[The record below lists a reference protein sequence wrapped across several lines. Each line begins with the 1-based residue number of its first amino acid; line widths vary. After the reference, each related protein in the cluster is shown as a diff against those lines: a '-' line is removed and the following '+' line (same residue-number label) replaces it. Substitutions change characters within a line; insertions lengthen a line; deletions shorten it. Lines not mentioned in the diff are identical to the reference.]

1 MATTSPMSPYRMPL
15 ALRIFLLGA
24 LLVVLVAGAAVAISY
39 SQGQRIADR
48 EVSRALVASVAV
60 QREFEQ
66 HRVDQLQA
74 MIQQVAA
81 DAAFVGYVADAQT
94 RALGLDEGSTSGS
107 LSVRDLLVERQA
119 ALGFDLGMVLDGGAV
134 VLARTDQ
141 TEYFAE
147 DLRDDIM
154 IGAAFDD
161 LSPYSGYW
169 RQDDVLYQAAIM
181 PLQQDRDLAGFLLLA
196 HRVNDAYCQ
205 RIAAVSGAQVA
216 YLFGE
221 GEQARVVASSLSR
234 GDRQALIPALA
245 KAVPR
250 TVAGVPRLQLDLTE
264 TGWLAQSAS
273 TADASTPELGTVV
286 SLASTAQAGAGYRT
300 LLNLL
305 LLAGLASLVLGL
317 LLSFLLAKSALRP
330 LRRLAEAT
338 ESAAAGDYNAQVAMG
353 GNDELGRLSRAVDG
367 LLSSLRERSDI
378 EGYLGD
384 LARALPDPAEEGT
397 PATST
402 TDNRPAQR
410 HHAVLLA
417 MRLPTTGDIDASDWP
432 ARIERKRELM
442 ATIQAG
448 GRHAGAAAF
457 DDHMLVAFTGSHAA
471 HDALRALAN
480 LRSRVAVDTAAD
492 MPATALHTGEIGLAG
507 LPTGTCLGGAA
518 VALTARLLA
527 ETPDAG
533 IALTPAG
540 AETCRRVL
548 GAQAARV
555 GRSHHGKPLLCLRP
569 EHLAALETGTAIRPL
584 PATGPANT
592 GPAPGTLLG
601 QRYQVMSLLGSGGMG
616 AVYKVRDRDLE
627 EIVALKMLRPGV
639 MLDAAQ
645 LERLKDE
652 LRLARKITH
661 PNVLRTFDYV
671 EIDGQPCISM
681 EYVRGMTLRYLLESS
696 GRVPLSAGLRIVRQ
710 LAAGLAAAHAVGVL
724 HRDIKPEN
732 VILETNGNAKLM
744 DFGIARPIQ
753 RNTQGQ
759 TEVGHFVGTPAYC
772 APEQLTGE
780 SVDAR
785 SDLYALGVVMCEMFG
800 GHLPHAGTTTIELYL
815 AKAQQPPQAPSTFWP
830 EIPPPLEQAILRC
843 LAPDPDE
850 RFASADNLLAA
861 LVRLRA

>member
-1 MATTSPMSPYRMPL
+1 MATTSPTSYRMPL
-15 ALRIFLLGA
+15 ALRIFLLA
-24 LLVVLVAGAAVAISY
+24 AVLVILVAGAAVAISY

-48 EVSRALVASVAV
+48 EVSRALASSVAV

-66 HRVDQLQA
+66 HRLDQLQA

-81 DAAFVGYVADAQT
+81 DAAFVGYVTDAQT

-147 DLRDDIM
+147 DLRDDTM
-154 IGAAFDD
+154 IGAAYDD

-196 HRVNDAYCQ
+196 HRVDDAYCQ
-205 RIAAVSGAQVA
+205 RIAAVSGAQIA

-221 GEQARVVASSLSR
+221 GERARVVASSLSR
-234 GDRQALIPALA
+234 GDRQALSAALA
-245 KAVPR
+245 QATSR
-250 TVAGVPRLQLDLTE
+250 AVAGVPRLQLDLTE
-264 TGWLAQSAS
+264 PGWLAQSAS
-273 TADASTPELGTVV
+273 TADASTPELGTVLT
-286 SLASTAQAGAGYRT
+286 LASTAQAGAGYRT

-330 LRRLAEAT
+330 LRHLAEAS
-338 ESAAAGDYNAQVAMG
+338 ESAAAGDYNAQVAMS

-384 LARALPDPAEEGT
+384 LARALPDPTEEGPPT
-397 PATST
+397 TTSV
-402 TDNRPAQR
+402 TDNRPPQR
-410 HHAVLLA
+410 HHGVLLA
-417 MRLPTTGDIDASDWP
+417 LRLPATGDIDASDWP
-432 ARIERKRELM
+432 ARIECKRELI
-442 ATIQAG
+442 AAIQAG
-448 GRHAGAAAF
+448 GRHAAAVAH
-457 DDHMLVAFTGSHAA
+457 DDHALLAFTGSHAT

-480 LRSRVAVDTAAD
+480 LRAHTAVRRTGD
-492 MPATALHTGEIGLAG
+492 MPATALHAGEIGLAG
-507 LPTGTCLGGAA
+507 LPTGTSLSGSAT
-518 VALTARLLA
+518 ALTARVLA
-527 ETPDAG
+527 ETPQGG

-548 GAQAARV
+548 GAQATVV
-555 GRSHHGKPLLCLRP
+555 GRGNHGKPLLCLRP
-569 EHLAALETGTAIRPL
+569 ERLSALETGTASRPL
-584 PATGPANT
+584 PAADPAGK

-661 PNVLRTFDYV
+661 PNVLRTYDYV

-753 RNTQGQ
+753 RTAPGQ
-759 TEVGHFVGTPAYC
+759 TEIGHFVGTPAYC

-780 SVDAR
+780 AVDAR

-830 EIPPPLEQAILRC
+830 DIPPMLEQTILRC
-843 LAPDPDE
+843 LAPQPDE
-850 RFASADNLLAA
+850 RFVSADSLLAA